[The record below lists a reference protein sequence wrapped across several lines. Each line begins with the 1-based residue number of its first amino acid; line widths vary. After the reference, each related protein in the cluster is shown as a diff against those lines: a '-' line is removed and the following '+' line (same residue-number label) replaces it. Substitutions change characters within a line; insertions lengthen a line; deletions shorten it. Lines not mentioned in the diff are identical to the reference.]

1 MSRMA
6 RCTPHAVSG
15 GKIDSYRRAV
25 AGSLPALQISLAY
38 FIVTS
43 SLQSW
48 TMTTARLSDREKE
61 CLRLLL
67 APMRPKDIAHALN
80 LSVHTVNGHLQQAR
94 RKLGATD
101 SLSAARMLR
110 RSEAPLKNE
119 GVNILVSENASSLM
133 QGNEA
138 DASIGTEVG
147 RDSWQSPIARDGRPW
162 NDLDLRW
169 RIAWPI
175 ALFFLVAM
183 GVSALSSG
191 AASLSTIYLS
201 LSR

>member
-1 MSRMA
+1 MM
-6 RCTPHAVSG
+6 
-15 GKIDSYRRAV
+15 ID
-25 AGSLPALQISLAY
+25 
-38 FIVTS
+38 
-43 SLQSW
+43 
-48 TMTTARLSDREKE
+48 RLSDREKE

-80 LSVHTVNGHLQQAR
+80 LSVHTVNGHLKQAR

-110 RSEAPLKNE
+110 AAEPPLKND
-119 GVNILVSENASSLM
+119 GTNIWVSDEAMSLLQ
-133 QGNEA
+133 QGEA
-138 DASIGTEVG
+138 DASFGTQVG
-147 RDSWQSPIARDGRPW
+147 RHSWRSPFARDGRPW

-169 RIAWPI
+169 RIAWPLL
-175 ALFFLVAM
+175 LFFLVAL

-191 AASLSTIYLS
+191 AASLSTMYLS